1 MLPVAPPASGDGMM
15 AEQLKPA
22 QREQR
27 HEIADV
33 QAVGGGVEAAVKR
46 RGRGE
51 ALGQFRRVRA
61 IGDEAAPVEFVQNVH
76 ARRINRPSLIANE
89 IGARSPVD

>member
-1 MLPVAPPASGDGMM
+1 M
-15 AEQLKPA
+15 AEQLKTTER
-22 QREQR
+22 QQR

-33 QAVGGGVEAAVKR
+33 QTVGSGVEAAVKR

-61 IGDEAAPVEFVQNVH
+61 VGDEAAPVEFVQNAHGRRLDSRAADANTDFVAC
-76 ARRINRPSLIANE
+76 ARFAE
-89 IGARSPVD
+89 